1 LKNGERTRGIRSYT
15 VLMNTSSLDKR
26 NENRRR
32 KQPHATVD
40 DGFAHSVVAIMAAR
54 AQREG
59 QKLYWDAANECIVD
73 SPA

>member
-1 LKNGERTRGIRSYT
+1 
-15 VLMNTSSLDKR
+15 MNTSSLDKR

-40 DGFAHSVVAIMAAR
+40 DGFAHSVVAIMAAQ

-59 QKLYWDAANECIVD
+59 QKLYWDAVKDEIV
-73 SPA
+73 S